1 MTERPEM
8 APLIGALVDGN
19 EIVALAEARRLID
32 AGVPAQRI
40 VTEGFAPAMENVDAK
55 CTVEA
60 FNLLEIMLVGRA
72 VSLVADELFP
82 HGQAADGAKAT
93 LVLATPEGDVHD
105 LGKNIVRMILTGKGY
120 RVVDLGRNCPVDTL
134 ADSAR
139 RERARAVLVSGL
151 ITTVI
156 PRVRSVRAALHERGL
171 FEVPIVAG
179 GAALKQASPEQ
190 LNVDYVAQTAFDG
203 IHYLDGLIASEGA

>member
-1 MTERPEM
+1 MTERSEM
-8 APLIGALVDGN
+8 AVLVDALVDGD
-19 EIVALAEARRLID
+19 EAKALAEARRLID

-40 VTEGFAPAMENVDAK
+40 VTDAFAPAMENVDAK

-82 HGQAADGAKAT
+82 NGRVAQGARAT

-105 LGKNIVRMILTGKGY
+105 LGKNIVRMILIGKGY

-139 RERARAVLVSGL
+139 DEGARAVLVSGL

-156 PRVRSVRAALHERGL
+156 PRVCSVRAALQARGL
-171 FEVPIVAG
+171 RDVPIIAG

-203 IHYLDGLIASEGA
+203 VHYLDALTPVEGA

>member
-1 MTERPEM
+1 MIERSDM
-8 APLIGALVDGN
+8 APLIAALVDGN
-19 EIVALAEARRLID
+19 ESEALAEARRLIS
-32 AGVPAQRI
+32 AGTPAQRI
-40 VTEGFAPAMENVDAK
+40 VTDGLAPAMESVDAK

-72 VSLVADELFP
+72 VSMVADELFP
-82 HGQAADGAKAT
+82 QGRAADGARAT
-93 LVLATPEGDVHD
+93 VVLATLEGDVHD
-105 LGKNIVRMILTGKGY
+105 LGKNIVRMILIGRGY
-120 RVVDLGRNCPVDTL
+120 RVVDLGRNCPVDAL

-139 RERARAVLVSGL
+139 RERASAVLVSGL

-171 FEVPIVAG
+171 FDVPVLAG

-203 IHYLDGLIASEGA
+203 AHYLDTLTAAESA

>member
-1 MTERPEM
+1 MTAGSEM
-8 APLIGALVDGN
+8 AELVAALVDGD
-19 EIVALAEARRLID
+19 EKRALAEARRLIA
-32 AGVPAQRI
+32 AGVPTRRI
-40 VTEGFAPAMENVDAK
+40 VADGFAPAMENVDAK

-82 HGQAADGAKAT
+82 HGVAASGARAT
-93 LVLATPEGDVHD
+93 VVLATPEGDVHD
-105 LGKNIVRMILTGKGY
+105 LGKNIVRMILVGKGY
-120 RVVDLGRNCPVDTL
+120 RVVDLGRNCPVDAL
-134 ADSAR
+134 ADAAQ
-139 RERARAVLVSGL
+139 RERAVAVLVSGL

-156 PRVRSVRAALHERGL
+156 PRVRSVKDALQQRGL
-171 FEVPIVAG
+171 GEVPVVAG

-203 IHYLDGLIASEGA
+203 AHYLDALTAAAST